1 LVSWQ
6 EVKEFLSER
15 VVWQSVAAI
24 LIAAVILWLRRRL
37 WRLIR
42 RLFGGRQPAGTAAVQ
57 SPTSEEGPA
66 IDLPVGASP
75 GSRVGVGTDHGIV
88 QAGDGSRA
96 SPVHVEGDPRVTV
109 TISHY
114 FYVDGLPQTPDP
126 RVRASF
132 EEGRRRVEE
141 HDLPGAIERF
151 RAALRDESDP
161 RRRGALYLQIGNA
174 QYELRRFGAA
184 VESSRGAAEH
194 AREAGDEE
202 GVAAAL
208 GSQAN
213 ALTELAAADHTARSA
228 NFRAALGLYRD
239 ALAISTRIGNAA
251 QQAMTLNNLGNCLSE
266 LGRREEALEAA
277 EEAVKIR
284 RELAKSR
291 PDVFLPDLAGS
302 LNNLGNRL
310 GELGRREEAL
320 AATEEAVKIRRE
332 LAKSRPDVFLPDLA
346 GSLNNLG
353 NRLGELGRREE
364 ALAATEEAVK
374 IRRELAKSRPDV
386 FLPDLAGSFNNLGQ
400 CLSELGRREEAL
412 TAAGEGKDIYRELA
426 KWRPDVFLPNLA
438 GSLNNLGAFLSEL
451 GRRQV
456 ALTAAQEASAI
467 YRELATSR
475 PDAFLPKLAMSLNN
489 LGNRLSELGRREEAL
504 EAARE
509 SVQLYTGLAERW
521 PRAFAPYLA
530 IASENLTR
538 HLADRALKPES
549 EPALQRA
556 TELLGELQSGEQDG
570 GPAKDAP
577 QQGT

>member
-1 LVSWQ
+1 MVSWQ

-302 LNNLGNRL
+302 
-310 GELGRREEAL
+310 
-320 AATEEAVKIRRE
+320 
-332 LAKSRPDVFLPDLA
+332 
-346 GSLNNLG
+346 
-353 NRLGELGRREE
+353 
-364 ALAATEEAVK
+364 
-374 IRRELAKSRPDV
+374 
-386 FLPDLAGSFNNLGQ
+386 FNNLGQ

-556 TELLGELQSGEQDG
+556 TELLGKLQSGEQDG